1 MASILIAECIHEI
14 CSFNPVPTRYEDF
27 SIQRGQALFD
37 YHRHLGSEVGGALN
51 VLEAE
56 PNIELRPTFGARGIT
71 SGGTIA
77 GADFERLA
85 GEFLG
90 ALRQAGTVDGAYLA
104 LHGAMA
110 ATQEEDPEGYFLQ
123 EARKILGEHIP
134 IVASFDLHGIL
145 TDRMLQHS
153 DAIVVYHTYPHVD
166 FFETGQRSARLLLR
180 LLRKEIRPV
189 TARVA
194 IPALVRGDELITA
207 SGAFGQIVGQARHIE
222 QSSGGLSAG
231 MFIGNPFTDV
241 PDLCCDS
248 VVVLDGDVERA
259 QRDALRLAKDFWEQR
274 CKMQARL
281 TSLEESVYLAKS
293 THGAVVMMDAAD
305 ATSSGASG
313 DSNAIFV
320 ELIRGDYRGSALV
333 PIVDAAAVRDAVRAG
348 IGASVQTKVGGSLD
362 TKRFRP
368 QGIQA
373 TVRML
378 SDGRFR
384 SESFGQTWFA
394 GTTAVLQADNV
405 TLVVTSRPVHLY
417 DRSLFL
423 AHGLDPRQFDLIV
436 VKSPHC
442 QPHMYA
448 DWCARLINVDAP
460 GSTSAN
466 LPTLGHTRCRRPI
479 FPLDGDVPF
488 TPQVRLFSRPSKP

>member
-1 MASILIAECIHEI
+1 MPSILIAECIHEI

-27 SIQRGQALFD
+27 AIQRGQGLFD

-56 PNIELRPTFGARGIT
+56 PNIELRPAFGARGIT

-85 GEFLG
+85 GELLG
-90 ALRQAGTVDGAYLA
+90 AVRQAGPVDGAYFA

-110 ATQEEDPEGYFLQ
+110 STQEDDPEGYFLQ
-123 EARKILGEHIP
+123 EAHKALGEHVP

-145 TDRMLQHS
+145 TERMLRHA
-153 DAIVVYHTYPHVD
+153 DAIVLYHTYPHVD
-166 FFETGQRSARLLLR
+166 FFETGQRAARLLLS
-180 LLRKEIRPV
+180 LLRKEIRSV

-207 SGAFGQIVGQARHIE
+207 SGSFGQIVGQAKQIE
-222 QSSGGLSAG
+222 QGPGGLSAG

-241 PDLCCDS
+241 PDLGCNS

-259 QRDALRLAKDFWEQR
+259 RREALRLAGEFWEHR
-274 CKMQARL
+274 HKMQARL
-281 TSLEESVYLAKS
+281 TGLQESVQLAKA
-293 THGAVVMMDAAD
+293 THGTVVMMDAAD

-313 DSNAIFV
+313 DSNAV
-320 ELIRGDYRGSALV
+320 LLELARGGYRGSALV
-333 PIVDAAAVRDAVRAG
+333 PVVDEGAVRDAVRAG
-348 IGASVQTKVGGSLD
+348 IGGTVRTNVGGSLD
-362 TKRFRP
+362 AKRFRP
-368 QGIQA
+368 QAIEA
-373 TVRML
+373 TVRMI

-394 GTTAVLQADNV
+394 GTSAVLQADNV
-405 TLVVTSRPVHLY
+405 TLIVTSRPVHLY

-423 AHGLDPRQFDLIV
+423 AHGLDPRQFGLVV
-436 VKSPHC
+436 VKSPTASRTC
-442 QPHMYA
+442 TPTG
-448 DWCARLINVDAP
+448 AP
-460 GSTSAN
+460 A
-466 LPTLGHTRCRRPI
+466 
-479 FPLDGDVPF
+479 
-488 TPQVRLFSRPSKP
+488 

>member
-1 MASILIAECIHEI
+1 MPSILIAECIHEV
-14 CSFNPVPTRYEDF
+14 CSFNPVPTRYDDF

-37 YHRHLGSEVGGALN
+37 YHRHLGSEVGGALS
-51 VLEAE
+51 VLGAE
-56 PNIELRPTFGARGIT
+56 PSIEMRPTFGARGIT

-77 GADFERLA
+77 GADFGRLA

-90 ALRQAGTVDGAYLA
+90 ALRQAGPVDGAYLA

-110 ATQEEDPEGYFLQ
+110 STREEDPEGYFLQ
-123 EARKILGEHIP
+123 EARKILGEDVS

-145 TDRMLQHS
+145 TDRMLEHA
-153 DAIVVYHTYPHVD
+153 DATVVYHTYPHVD

-180 LLRKEIRPV
+180 LLRKEVRPV

-194 IPALVRGDELITA
+194 IPALVRGDELITGT
-207 SGAFGQIVGQARHIE
+207 GAFGQIVNQARQIE
-222 QSSGGLSAG
+222 QGPGGLSAG

-248 VVVLDGDVERA
+248 VVVLDGDANRA
-259 QRDALRLAKDFWEQR
+259 RREALRLAGEFWEER
-274 CKMQARL
+274 HRMQARL
-281 TSLEESVYLAKS
+281 TALEESVRLARG
-293 THGAVVMMDAAD
+293 TRGTVVMMDAAD

-313 DSNAIFV
+313 DSNAILV
-320 ELIRGDYRGSALV
+320 ELIRGEYRGSALAPV
-333 PIVDAAAVRDAVRAG
+333 VDAAAVGDAVKAG
-348 IGASVQTKVGGSLD
+348 VGATIQTRVGGSLD
-362 TKRFRP
+362 AKRFRP
-368 QGIQA
+368 LQIQA

-384 SESFGQTWFA
+384 SESFGQAWFA

-423 AHGLDPRQFDLIV
+423 AHGLDPRQFDLVV

-466 LPTLGHTRCRRPI
+466 LPTLGYTRCRRPI
-479 FPLDGDVPF
+479 FPLDAEVPF
-488 TPQVRLFSRPSKP
+488 APVVRLFSRQGEP